1 MFMVRNPH
9 ERECQSASEESG
21 KGKCWKCLRR
31 AEAVSGQ
38 EKRPPEMGWQTV
50 WLGVF
55 SVAS

>member
-1 MFMVRNPH
+1 MVRNPH
-9 ERECQSASEESG
+9 ERECQSASEEPG

-31 AEAVSGQ
+31 AEAASGQ